1 MWRGRVPCNATLF
14 VLYML
19 ASSLGLITLKGAL
32 GRLSGMPRLSPLSP
46 ALLQL
51 LVGFILYAASF
62 IVWVRILAKL
72 QLSTAYPVAIGLTLA
87 GSTIGSVV
95 LLGEKLNAFNVLGIL
110 LIFGGMVTLT
120 LTEN

>member
-1 MWRGRVPCNATLF
+1 MLRVPDNVTLF

-19 ASSLGLITLKGAL
+19 ASSLGLIILKGAL
-32 GRLSGMPRLSPLSP
+32 GRLSGMPWLSLLSP

-62 IVWVRILAKL
+62 IVWVRILARL